1 MTEPTIDNQALAHS
15 DLLFTSHKYLFAV
28 HQLQFD
34 DILGSLPLVHIPFI
48 FDTSIRDS
56 FTLNF
61 FAFQK
66 RGEERIDPLISTN
79 FCVTRNLFP

>member
-1 MTEPTIDNQALAHS
+1 MAVTEPTIDNQALAHS

-66 RGEERIDPLISTN
+66 EGKEEWTH
-79 FCVTRNLFP
+79 